1 MNSEKRL
8 KDYKE
13 SIKIIPNE
21 QLIAET
27 VRKSIETYCSA
38 EQEQLLTYW
47 EFLWVQLKLIRKRW
61 WLFQILLL
69 LLLWAAL
76 TSVQGEQ
83 LM

>member
-13 SIKIIPNE
+13 NIKIIPKE

-38 EQEQLLTYW
+38 EQEQ
-47 EFLWVQLKLIRKRW
+47 
-61 WLFQILLL
+61 
-69 LLLWAAL
+69 
-76 TSVQGEQ
+76 
-83 LM
+83 